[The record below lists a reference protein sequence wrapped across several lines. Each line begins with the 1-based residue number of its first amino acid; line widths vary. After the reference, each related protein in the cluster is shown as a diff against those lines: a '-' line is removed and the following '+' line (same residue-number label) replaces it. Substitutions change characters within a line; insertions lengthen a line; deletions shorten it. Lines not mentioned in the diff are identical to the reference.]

1 MRLKL
6 PTQEPGLF
14 FDGDMEGS
22 WVMSELLGEDTEI
35 VCPSVDRLV
44 VKGSL
49 VTSELLGEDKEK
61 LIFYLREFVSGKYKI
76 DPEELEPE
84 KAKEL
89 ARLFGRAAAIKQI
102 LGMNEIGRGDEVFN
116 LALGKLFLTHQTK
129 TFEFAKCGR
138 IKVFSEFIVEFLDM
152 LIEEGIYLSEE
163 EREEI
168 INIYLKAFSQEYTRI
183 KNLYKEKKKEFDKL
197 LKDYCQNSVNEVND
211 DRAEYLV
218 RRWGYVLKRLA
229 RTNPDKFSR
238 KMGER
243 IIKLA
248 KKKKLLLEE
257 PFSLDRVE
265 MVEMNE
271 KFLEDKKRR
280 RELSLAEGI
289 FRKRGV
295 GWPPGRFRKEL
306 NKYSIRIAA
315 CLNGKLLGYILGK
328 AEGDT
333 VTCARFSVLPHLNGR
348 GIGIKLWQEFVKQAD
363 NKGYRKIVFESLS
376 GEDRRAKRFS
386 NRLGLKPMGVDYQKD
401 KDILFIL
408 YGGLISFG
416 HLAPKNEGITILNAS
431 SSSIR
436 SDKTESRWVIYERFK
451 SSLQEILLHVS
462 LRELTAVLEIEDIG
476 RLRKILSQLG
486 ISDVYDVK
494 GKFLLSAVK
503 PFIELIADAKEEKA
517 SSQKETELS
526 YGGSG
531 KHLYCLRE
539 AGGYILKYPHAHTF
553 KYIDLYWISKLKDI
567 AMKKLGGLAVPTIL
581 FDSRESEEDLF
592 FFRAKGRGFCEE
604 EVVIVQKDVI
614 IWVEYLKR
622 LSRNDRIGACC
633 NAIDRYRRIVI
644 KEYNRG
650 VVDAD
655 RYGTLE
661 NYGVEKGGLKLFL
674 FDFGELS
681 DSSYE
686 AAKFIKEIDVINE
699 MLFEQLGAIN
709 KVLPEYIKEEY
720 GQKGLFAQ
728 EDFCNEKDE
737 DNFGRDLKVADNL
750 EKFQLKFSL
759 SKEKIRDLFAG
770 QPAASPVGR
779 RESTIHERQFT

>member
-1 MRLKL
+1 
-6 PTQEPGLF
+6 
-14 FDGDMEGS
+14 
-22 WVMSELLGEDTEI
+22 
-35 VCPSVDRLV
+35 
-44 VKGSL
+44 
-49 VTSELLGEDKEK
+49 
-61 LIFYLREFVSGKYKI
+61 
-76 DPEELEPE
+76 
-84 KAKEL
+84 
-89 ARLFGRAAAIKQI
+89 
-102 LGMNEIGRGDEVFN
+102 
-116 LALGKLFLTHQTK
+116 
-129 TFEFAKCGR
+129 
-138 IKVFSEFIVEFLDM
+138 
-152 LIEEGIYLSEE
+152 
-163 EREEI
+163 
-168 INIYLKAFSQEYTRI
+168 
-183 KNLYKEKKKEFDKL
+183 LYKEKKKEFDKL

-614 IWVEYLKR
+614 LWVEYLKR

-699 MLFEQLGAIN
+699 ILFEQLGAIN

-779 RESTIHERQFT
+779 RESTIHERQFTNDKNNGWQDLRRSYLTVAGGASSPAASFISNYELRTTNYELIKGGIKCVLFIIWKLGLTKFSEEIKGFFFRQAIQDGILDLISLSKAVELEENHRAAGKSLAMIQRRS